1 VSAAVLVLPR
11 IWASVP
17 VRVEAT
23 EEEAVCSPP
32 RPELAFY
39 RKYTEA
45 MLRRFVS
52 MSLETGRVPSL
63 LGKEMFQARVTNY
76 VVHSFEDVVIFVH
89 DVEKC
94 IAKLDREQQLL
105 IRRIGIQQYSQADV
119 AGMQGQT
126 IRTVIRRYNEALD
139 RLTRIFMQAKLME
152 PQKTCQG
159 VGSAK
164 TALTG

>member
-11 IWASVP
+11 VWASVP
-17 VRVEAT
+17 VQVTAHQ
-23 EEEAVCSPP
+23 EEVTPL

-52 MSLETGRVPSL
+52 MSMEAGRVPSL
-63 LGKEMFQARVTNY
+63 LGKEMFQTRVTNY

-94 IAKLDREQQLL
+94 IAKLDSEQQML
-105 IRRIGIQQYSQADV
+105 IRRISIQQYSQADV
-119 AGMQGQT
+119 AGMQDQP

-139 RLTRIFMQAKLME
+139 RLTKIFILAKLLE

-159 VGSAK
+159 VGNAK
-164 TALTG
+164 NALTDS